1 MLILFVTCES
11 DACFGLCRAFICFF
25 CSGHFAQLS
34 GSARFHAYGC
44 L

>member
-1 MLILFVTCES
+1 MLRLFVTCES
-11 DACFGLCRAFICFF
+11 DAGFGWRRAFICFF
-25 CSGHFAQLS
+25 CSGHFAQPS